1 MIHSEKEM
9 TMFDMQNKVAVVTG
23 GAQGIGKCIDGGMT
37 RHMIYHGWWL
47 NSEKAGG

>member
-23 GAQGIGKCIDGGMT
+23 GAQGIDGGMT